1 MPNDWVKV
9 HNVEVA
15 YQAELIKAV
24 LQEEASINSII
35 IDKKDSMHTHLQNGG
50 IEIYVST
57 DQVMKAKHIITKN
70 EL

>member
-9 HNVEVA
+9 HTA
-15 YQAELIKAV
+15 GATYQAELIKAV
-24 LQEEASINSII
+24 LQEEAAINSII

-50 IEIYVST
+50 VEIYVSP
-57 DQVMKAKHIITKN
+57 DQVLKAKHIITKN